1 MIRKAG
7 VEAPEQIGGIDQPSE
22 MFKKMM
28 SKVIRDTHGSGR
40 ESMDMFLSECLND
53 ANEMTRHG
61 GFARAQWV
69 LSSLP
74 RSPATTCEEMW
85 VFFEH
90 VVMDRE
96 PMVHS
101 LVTEQSM

>member
-1 MIRKAG
+1 
-7 VEAPEQIGGIDQPSE
+7 
-22 MFKKMM
+22 
-28 SKVIRDTHGSGR
+28 
-40 ESMDMFLSECLND
+40 MDMFLSECLND

-69 LSSLP
+69 LTSLP
-74 RSPATTCEEMW
+74 RSPATTCDEMW

-90 VVMDRE
+90 VVMDRK

-101 LVTEQSM
+101 LVTEQRHVKHLYDGTVVNESDVLLCEKPRPWLDPTKLET